1 MILKKNFTN
10 KYYNL
15 KNNILEESFSD
26 EQKHNVI
33 EDSSNSDNEILRI
46 KNILKI
52 GTPFAR
58 AFTVFTYSP

>member
-15 KNNILEESFSD
+15 KNNILEESVSSD
-26 EQKHNVI
+26 WKHNVI
-33 EDSSNSDNEILRI
+33 EDSSTNDNEILRV

-52 GTPFAR
+52 GTPFR
-58 AFTVFTYSP
+58 